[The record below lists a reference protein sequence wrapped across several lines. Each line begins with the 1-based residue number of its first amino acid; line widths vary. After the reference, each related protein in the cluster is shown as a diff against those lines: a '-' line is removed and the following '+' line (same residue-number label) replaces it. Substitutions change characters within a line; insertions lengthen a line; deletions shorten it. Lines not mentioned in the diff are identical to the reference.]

1 MIAAA
6 RGARGD
12 RATNGVAAFDAYAP
26 SAALIVP
33 HALFFVRVVGS
44 SRSGSEMSRSYRK

>member
-1 MIAAA
+1 MIAPT

-12 RATNGVAAFDAYAP
+12 VATNGVAAFDASAP
-26 SAALIVP
+26 SAPLIVP
-33 HALFFVRVVGS
+33 RALFFVRVVGG